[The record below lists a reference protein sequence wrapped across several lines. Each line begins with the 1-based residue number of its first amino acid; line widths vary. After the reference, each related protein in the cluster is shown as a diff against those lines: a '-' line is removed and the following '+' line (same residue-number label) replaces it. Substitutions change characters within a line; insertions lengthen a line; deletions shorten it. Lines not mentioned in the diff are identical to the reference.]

1 MDAIKTTGLSKAYG
15 KKYAVDHLDM
25 SVPQGSIY
33 GFIGRNGAGKST
45 TQKLICGL
53 TPPTSGTIQ
62 LFGKPY
68 TDPQIRSKVGML
80 IENTGAYSGL
90 TAKENM
96 RLYGMAI
103 GLDKLDREIDKT
115 LDLVG
120 LADTGHKKVKQFSL
134 GMKQRL
140 GIAIALLGD
149 PQLLILD
156 EPINGLDPQ
165 GIIEFREIILRLNS
179 EKGMTIFIS
188 SHILDELS
196 KVSTHYGI
204 IKDGTLIEQMSSEEL
219 ERKCR
224 NYLHVR
230 INKEYEAAA
239 ILRQTFKAEQCE
251 ISDDGAVHLFGV
263 NDTKAVNKY
272 LFEHGFEVEEI
283 YMHKQDLEEYF
294 LTLTGGGNNG

>member
-1 MDAIKTTGLSKAYG
+1 MDAIKTIGLSKAYG

-25 SVPQGSIY
+25 SVPKGSIY

-80 IENTGAYSGL
+80 IENTGAYAGL

-103 GLDKLDREIDKT
+103 GLDDLDREIDRT

-120 LADTGHKKVKQFSL
+120 LADTGNKKIKQFSL

-140 GIAIALLGD
+140 GIAIACLG
-149 PQLLILD
+149 I
-156 EPINGLDPQ
+156 
-165 GIIEFREIILRLNS
+165 RS
-179 EKGMTIFIS
+179 
-188 SHILDELS
+188 
-196 KVSTHYGI
+196 
-204 IKDGTLIEQMSSEEL
+204 
-219 ERKCR
+219 C
-224 NYLHVR
+224 
-230 INKEYEAAA
+230 
-239 ILRQTFKAEQCE
+239 
-251 ISDDGAVHLFGV
+251 
-263 NDTKAVNKY
+263 
-272 LFEHGFEVEEI
+272 
-283 YMHKQDLEEYF
+283 
-294 LTLTGGGNNG
+294 